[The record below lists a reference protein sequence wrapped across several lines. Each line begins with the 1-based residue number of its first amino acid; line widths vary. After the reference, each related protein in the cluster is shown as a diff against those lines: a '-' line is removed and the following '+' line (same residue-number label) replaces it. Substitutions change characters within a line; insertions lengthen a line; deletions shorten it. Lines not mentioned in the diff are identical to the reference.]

1 MLKNQLALDKWF
13 FFQLGA
19 REHYA
24 IPRALHERGILAAL
38 FTDVWADPQS
48 SLGLAIKRL
57 SPRLVTRFEPRLKDA
72 RVEHFTNSLLW
83 FEVRGAF
90 LRNWGTNSWK
100 HIIARNRWF
109 QQRAVQRLK
118 ACGLAANSDH
128 TVFHAFSY
136 AAREIFAAAKRAGQF
151 TVLQQIDP
159 GLREEELVAETCFR
173 HSGLTLDWKPAPRE
187 YWQDWLEECSLADA
201 IVVNSE
207 WSRRGLVAKNIPSKK
222 IVTVP
227 LIYEADS
234 HSPSCH
240 RKFPSRF
247 DQSRP
252 LQVLFLGNLCIRKG
266 IVEML
271 EAVELLRGAPVSF
284 SFVGPSEIQ
293 LPQRIRANSRVNWC
307 GAVPRTE
314 VHGFYSQSDVFILPT
329 HSDGFGLTQLEA
341 QSWGLPVIASV
352 NCGAVVK
359 HGENGLLL
367 PAVSGLAIA
376 EAIEVI
382 LKDPAQL
389 SKMSM
394 RSKKAATDYSG
405 ERIVRKFM
413 SGVTQILERFP
424 DDGMGDDQ
432 ATLGSGII

>member
-1 MLKNQLALDKWF
+1 MLGPGKSDCSRGDISASGLQEWLV
-13 FFQLGA
+13 FQLGA
-19 REHYA
+19 REYYA
-24 IPRALHERGILAAL
+24 LPRALHERGRLAAL
-38 FTDVWADPQS
+38 FTDAWVDPRS
-48 SLGLAIKRL
+48 SLHSALKPL
-57 SPRLVTRFEPRLKDA
+57 SSRLVTRYEPRLKNSH
-72 RVEHFTNSLLW
+72 VEHFTNSLIW
-83 FEVRGAF
+83 FEARRALSGK
-90 LRNWGTNSWK
+90 RNPNAWE

-109 QQRAVQRLK
+109 QQCVVRRLTASGLVETRRRA
-118 ACGLAANSDH
+118 
-128 TVFHAFSY
+128 VFHAFSY
-136 AAREIFAAAKRAGQF
+136 AARDIFAAAKRAGQF

-207 WSRRGLVAKNIPSKK
+207 WSRRGLVAKNIPSEK

-227 LIYEADS
+227 LIYEADN

-394 RSKKAATDYSG
+394 RSKRSIMDYSVD
-405 ERIVRKFM
+405 RIFPKFI
-413 SGVTQILERFP
+413 SGITQILGKILR
-424 DDGMGDDQ
+424 
-432 ATLGSGII
+432 